1 MDVLTFIVFM
11 SIIWPF
17 WYLVYRVCK
26 YVVTAIETR
35 QFDFDAIETLISSAK
50 YMTKYY

>member
-17 WYLVYRVCK
+17 WYLVYRV
-26 YVVTAIETR
+26 YTTVAGVIETR